1 MMKKTVTF
9 AADRTLWTSPPA
21 DVERLLKKSCFLHS
35 RSIEV
40 MVKTNRICDRL
51 QVLCAYTARWH
62 KYSELLTEWEARPA
76 LRLSRADVSYLT
88 D

>member
-1 MMKKTVTF
+1 MEKMMMY
-9 AADRTLWTSPPA
+9 AADRTLWTAPPA
-21 DVERLLKKSCFLHS
+21 DVERLLKESWLLRS

-40 MVKTNRICDRL
+40 IVKTNRICDRL